1 MKNIFK
7 ALSDPDRIK
16 ILQIIKY
23 EKKNVG
29 DILKHFDFSG
39 ATLSYHLNILK
50 KSGLIRESK
59 EKNFIYYETNY
70 SVFEEI
76 IVFLNTLKEKNKNE
90 VK

>member
-16 ILQIIKY
+16 ILQVIKY

-29 DILKHFDFSG
+29 DILKYFDFSG

-50 KSGLIRESK
+50 QSGLIRESK